1 MGFDIREEIRKAEE
15 QVKVAQAKRDL
26 LAKLQEAM
34 NKREAASRATSEKRL
49 ACICFGTKVSKK
61 RDETKELHLSIENTW
76 NRYELKRN
84 QWIQWNR
91 GRPEYLELI
100 QFVTNPGSRHEK
112 TSPFCYMMMNGLSI
126 NLPPNLP
133 NEEKVDRLRSAN
145 ELRKQLSTLLEEKL
159 AIEKLEISETA
170 KNLELSLMLGA
181 WQAAEKDY
189 AELVANE
196 ARSKA
201 ELVEAWQRWQQ
212 GSTAVSASTSTT
224 SSKRSTP
231 EISFDDENIIKSNPS
246 KKTRLSTRL
255 ASAPSPESK
264 DALIISLHN
273 AWAQVRDT
281 ELFVFCRT
289 TEIRQLLHDVHRDC
303 RRLMNILD
311 WAEKLD
317 KYSKLPG
324 FGTPIEGTKFYDL
337 LMKILK
343 RGKLWSTER
352 FSGYLDDDQEGR
364 GRYKA
369 MKAEFKAATA
379 RSKQFNRL

>member
-1 MGFDIREEIRKAEE
+1 
-15 QVKVAQAKRDL
+15 
-26 LAKLQEAM
+26 
-34 NKREAASRATSEKRL
+34 
-49 ACICFGTKVSKK
+49 
-61 RDETKELHLSIENTW
+61 
-76 NRYELKRN
+76 
-84 QWIQWNR
+84 
-91 GRPEYLELI
+91 
-100 QFVTNPGSRHEK
+100 
-112 TSPFCYMMMNGLSI
+112 MMMNGLSI